1 MLHLG
6 TPRPGAGQKRAAKT
20 RTQTPLDWSRR
31 FDALGAA
38 ARDPRLQAFYAQGA
52 LAGDTPLADVPLL
65 AMDFETTGLDPRS
78 DEIVSIGIVPMTL
91 ARIQS
96 SASRHWVVRPR
107 GVLKAE
113 SVTFH
118 AITHAQIEGAPD
130 LGMILDELLP
140 ALAGHVVVVH
150 CAAIERAFLDA
161 ALKARL
167 GEGIAFPVI
176 DTMALEARLH
186 RRHKSGL
193 FKGLF
198 ARMFGH
204 KVAPLSIRLADSR
217 ARYHLPRYRAHH
229 ALTDALA
236 TAELLQAQIA
246 HRFKP
251 ETMLEEV
258 WS

>member
-6 TPRPGAGQKRAAKT
+6 TLRSGASPKRAAKADASSAS
-20 RTQTPLDWSRR
+20 DWAQR
-31 FDALGAA
+31 FEALGATA
-38 ARDPRLQAFYAQGA
+38 GDARLRAFYAQGVPV
-52 LAGDTPLADVPLL
+52 GDAALADVPLL
-65 AMDFETTGLDPRS
+65 AMDFETTGLDPQH
-78 DEIVSIGIVPMTL
+78 DEIVSIGIVPMSL

-96 SASRHWVVRPR
+96 SASRHWIVRPR
-107 GVLKAE
+107 GVLNAE

-118 AITHAQIEGAPD
+118 AITHAQIEDAPD
-130 LGMILDELLP
+130 LGAILDELLP
-140 ALAGHVVVVH
+140 ALAGRVVVVH

-167 GEGIAFPVI
+167 GEGIEFPVI

-186 RRHKSGL
+186 RGNKAGL
-193 FKGLF
+193 FSGIF
-198 ARMFGH
+198 ARLFERNA
-204 KVAPLSIRLADSR
+204 APLSIRLADSR

-251 ETMLEEV
+251 DTRLEEV
-258 WS
+258 WG

>member
-91 ARIQS
+91 TRIRS

-107 GVLKAE
+107 GVLNAE